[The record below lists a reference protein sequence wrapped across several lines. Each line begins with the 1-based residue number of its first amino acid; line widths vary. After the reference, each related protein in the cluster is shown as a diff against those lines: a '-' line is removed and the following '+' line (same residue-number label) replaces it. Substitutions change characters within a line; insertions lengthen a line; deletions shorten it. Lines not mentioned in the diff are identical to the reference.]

1 MDMNDMKH
9 YKCVK
14 DVHAK
19 PMTRGDYNAY
29 RGWAIPAGE
38 LAADP
43 GYLVIYN
50 NGTQDHYES
59 WSPKRIFESGY
70 IEFPGHGLPDFQ
82 RRVMAEYNE
91 LREKLDKLS
100 VFIDGDTF
108 KALPDKQR
116 EQLAGQR
123 DAMSVYAQFLHNRI
137 ADFVE

>member
-1 MDMNDMKH
+1 MDLRH
-9 YKCVK
+9 FKCVK
-14 DVHAK
+14 DVHAT
-19 PMTRGDYNAY
+19 PMTRGVYNAY
-29 RGWAIPAGE
+29 RGWAMPAGE
-38 LAADP
+38 LADDP

-50 NGTQDHYES
+50 KDTPDHYES

-91 LREKLDKLS
+91 LCEKLDKLS
-100 VFIDGDTF
+100 SFIDGDTF

-123 DAMSVYAQFLHNRI
+123 DAMSVYAQLLHNRI